1 MYFEYYLKI
10 IRTGKMVD
18 LIAHEKA
25 FLSSHIK
32 PGCTA
37 VDFTM
42 GNGHDTAWLSKA
54 VGESGRVYA
63 FDIQEKALES
73 TRVTLQ
79 NEGCPDNVTLIC
91 DSHSNVLQ
99 YVKEPITVGV
109 FNLGYLPGGGNKELT
124 TLRPT
129 TKKAVTDA
137 ISLLDKDSIILIAVY
152 PGHEE
157 GRLEGEMLAEMLKEY
172 DRRKICVSEFRII
185 NSPTSPYFFAVESK

>member
-1 MYFEYYLKI
+1 MIDLLTLEKDF
-10 IRTGKMVD
+10 IRPHVKEGGVV
-18 LIAHEKA
+18 
-25 FLSSHIK
+25 
-32 PGCTA
+32 

-42 GNGHDTAWLSKA
+42 GNGHDTLWLSQQ
-54 VGESGRVYA
+54 VGENGKVYA

-99 YVKEPITVGV
+99 YVNEPISVGV

-137 ISLLDKDSIILIAVY
+137 ISLLDKDAIILIAVY

-172 DRRKICVSEFRII
+172 DRRKICVSQFRII